1 MKVSKETTDKCEVIL
16 TVEID
21 DAQKQ
26 KLMKKAA
33 RRIAK
38 SVRIPGFRPGK
49 APYNIIVNRF
59 GEDAIREE
67 ATEDLTTNIYQKAV
81 EEAEVTPF
89 APASLEDVQWEPLVM
104 KIRVPTEPVV
114 EVSDYRSIR
123 REPEA
128 VTITDED
135 VAHQL
140 EHLRERFT
148 TFNPVERAA
157 QLGDMVSVSISE
169 KLEDEDK
176 PSDPRDED
184 LELVEAEGDNN
195 PDYASVIVGKSAGET
210 ATLTHTF
217 PDDYFDNK
225 LAGKTV
231 VYTITVNEIK
241 EKEEIPLDDDFAA
254 LVGDYESLDDLK
266 AKVRE
271 DLQKRQE
278 SERDALLVDEVIEEI
293 VQASEVTWPQ
303 VMEEH
308 ELDHAMESQRAQLKR
323 FGIDLPIYLT
333 AQNKTEDELREEM
346 RGTVQKELKK
356 SLVMG
361 KIIEN
366 EELRV
371 EMDEIIQEANYLV
384 STSRDSEEMLRAVQ
398 SESGMRAI
406 ANNLLTD
413 KARRHLLAIIKG
425 EAEAVAETAE
435 ANGDA
440 DSETELEAEPA
451 AETVAGV
458 EAEAE
463 E

>member
-26 KLMKKAA
+26 KLMQKAA

-104 KIRVPTEPVV
+104 KIRIPTEPEV
-114 EVSDYRSIR
+114 EIGDYRSIR

-135 VAHQL
+135 VEHQL

-169 KLEDEDK
+169 KFEDEEE
-176 PSDPRDED
+176 PTDPVDD
-184 LELVEAEGDNN
+184 DMELLEAEGDDDT
-195 PDYASVIVGKSAGET
+195 PDFTSVIVGKSVGET
-210 ATLTHTF
+210 VTLTHTF
-217 PDDYFDNK
+217 PEDYSNDEF
-225 LAGKTV
+225 AGRTV
-231 VYTITVNEIK
+231 EYTITINEIK
-241 EKEEIPLDDDFAA
+241 EKEEVPLDDDFAT
-254 LVGDYESLDDLK
+254 LLGDYESLDDLK
-266 AKVRE
+266 ANIRK
-271 DLQKRQE
+271 DLQERQE

-293 VQASEVTWPQ
+293 VQASEVKWPQ

-308 ELDHAMESQRAQLKR
+308 ELDHAMEAQRARLKR

-333 AQNKTEDELREEM
+333 AQNKTEEELREEM
-346 RGTVQKELKK
+346 RESVRLDLKK

-398 SESGMRAI
+398 TEAGMRTI
-406 ANNLLTD
+406 ASSLLTN
-413 KARRHLLAIIKG
+413 KATRRLLAIIKG
-425 EAEAVAETAE
+425 EADAEEEAAE

-440 DSETELEAEPA
+440 DSETDAEAEP
-451 AETVAGV
+451 V
-458 EAEAE
+458 AEAE